1 MPLLSVKHY
10 VHNRPRLLASILAG
24 VACYFLLPL
33 FAAPLS
39 QLERIMV
46 SWNVLAWLYLL
57 TIWVLMMTAEPQR
70 IRHIAQSQDESA
82 TQVLV
87 LVSITCL
94 VSMLVIF
101 MELSTVKQLSGS
113 AKSFHLILTATTL
126 IVSWSLLPTAFSMHY
141 AHLYY
146 RHDAGA
152 HKALLFPDKI
162 EKPEYWDFLYFSFT
176 LAVACQ
182 TADVATGNTEVRRI
196 TLIQSVLAFVFN
208 LAILGLSVNVAAGLM
223 S

>member
-1 MPLLSVKHY
+1 MLSVKHY
-10 VHNRPRLLASILAG
+10 IHTRPRLLIAIAAG
-24 VACYFLLPL
+24 LICYFTLPLLP
-33 FAAPLS
+33 AHLS
-39 QLERIMV
+39 PLERLMV

-57 TIWVLMMTAEPQR
+57 LIWVLMMTAPPQR
-70 IRHIAQSQDESA
+70 IRTIARAQDESA
-82 TQVLV
+82 SQVLM

-94 VSMLVIF
+94 VSMLVIS
-101 MELSTVKQLSGS
+101 MELSTVKQLSGA

-146 RHDAGA
+146 RRGA
-152 HKALLFPDKI
+152 ENQKALLFPDKI

-182 TADVATGNTEVRRI
+182 TADVATGNTDVRRI

>member
-1 MPLLSVKHY
+1 MSLFPLKHY
-10 VHNRPRLLASILAG
+10 IHNRPRLLSAITAG
-24 VACYFLLPL
+24 VACYCALPL
-33 FAAPLS
+33 FPAHLS
-39 QLERIMV
+39 VFERLMV
-46 SWNVLAWLYLL
+46 SWNVLAWLYLIS
-57 TIWVLMMTAEPQR
+57 IWVQMMTAKPER
-70 IRHIAQSQDESA
+70 IREVALSQDESA
-82 TQVLV
+82 TQVLT

-101 MELSTVKQLSGS
+101 LELSTVKQLSGT
-113 AKSFHLILTATTL
+113 AKSFHLILTVTTL

-146 RHDAGA
+146 RRGAGSQ
-152 HKALLFPDKI
+152 KALIFPDKI

-208 LAILGLSVNVAAGLM
+208 LAVLGLSVNVAAGLM

>member
-1 MPLLSVKHY
+1 MLSVKHY
-10 VHNRPRLLASILAG
+10 VHTRPRLLIAIAAG
-24 VACYFLLPL
+24 IVCYFSLPLLPVH
-33 FAAPLS
+33 LS
-39 QLERIMV
+39 QFERLMV
-46 SWNVLAWLYLL
+46 SWNVLAWLYLIM
-57 TIWVLMMTAEPQR
+57 IWLLMMTAPPQR
-70 IRHIAQSQDESA
+70 IRTIAQSQDESA
-82 TQVLV
+82 SQVLM

-94 VSMLVIF
+94 VSVLVIF
-101 MELSTVKQLSGS
+101 MELSTVKQLHGA
-113 AKSFHLILTATTL
+113 AKSFHLLLTVSTL

-146 RHDAGA
+146 RRGAGE

-182 TADVATGNTEVRRI
+182 TADVATGNTAVRRI
-196 TLIQSVLAFVFN
+196 TLIQSVMAFVFN

>member
-1 MPLLSVKHY
+1 MSLFPLKHY
-10 VHNRPRLLASILAG
+10 IHNRPRLLSAIIAG

-33 FAAPLS
+33 FPAHLS
-39 QLERIMV
+39 VFERLMV
-46 SWNVLAWLYLL
+46 SWNVLAWLYLIS
-57 TIWVLMMTAEPQR
+57 IWVQMMTAKPER
-70 IRHIAQSQDESA
+70 IREVAQSQDESS
-82 TQVLV
+82 TQVLT

-101 MELSTVKQLSGS
+101 MELSTVKQLSGT
-113 AKSFHLILTATTL
+113 AKSFHLILTVTTL

-146 RHDAGA
+146 RRGA
-152 HKALLFPDKI
+152 ESHKALLFPDKI

-208 LAILGLSVNVAAGLM
+208 LAVLGLSVNVAAGLM